1 MRSINNSFVGI
12 SQLSDSY
19 TDTTGLVSVAPRVS
33 YCLCNHAK
41 ACHESQLFLLA
52 SEPGGGP
59 ESALKI
65 ISLPCASK

>member
-52 SEPGGGP
+52 SKPGGGP
-59 ESALKI
+59 ESALRI
-65 ISLPCASK
+65 ISLSCASK